1 MHLLNTSMI
10 TLSEFKNEAV
20 PEYAI
25 LSYRWDES
33 EVSFQ
38 ELRDGK
44 LENHAML
51 RKGPAM
57 DQRRNCF

>member
-1 MHLLNTSMI
+1 MI